1 MNNFV
6 EWWQSL
12 SFSLMVYWT
21 IAIPFSLFFA
31 LQLLWS
37 FVGGHDVPDDTPDA
51 DIAADIGIPFQFFS
65 VKNLVGFF
73 TIFGWAG
80 IAALDSGASEF
91 WALVI
96 ALMAGFTMMTIM
108 ASVYYLLS
116 KAGADGTMRI
126 RKAIGGV
133 GEVYLTIP
141 GKRNSTGKVQINVQG
156 SVRTL
161 DAMTDD
167 DQDIPTGKIITV
179 TEIVNDSILLVTT
192 H

>member
-1 MNNFV
+1 MNNFS
-6 EWWQSL
+6 EWWESL
-12 SFSLMVYWT
+12 SFSLMVYWA
-21 IAIPFSLFFA
+21 IAVPFSLFFA

-37 FVGGHDVPDDTPDA
+37 FAGGHDVADDTPDH
-51 DIAADIGIPFQFFS
+51 DIAADIGIPFQFFTI
-65 VKNLVGFF
+65 KNLVGFF

-80 IAALDSGASEF
+80 IAAIDSGASEF

-96 ALMAGFTMMTIM
+96 AFLAGLAMMTIM
-108 ASVYYLLS
+108 ASLYYFLS

-126 RKAIGGV
+126 QTAIGGV

-179 TEIVNDSILLVTT
+179 KEVVADNILLVTT